1 MQRKDHYAEMGHE
14 RHFAI
19 LYHRGFKNN
28 MFVQIFL
35 FPNCDP
41 RARRPHDNQQL
52 QAEHLRNSL

>member
-1 MQRKDHYAEMGHE
+1 MGHE

-35 FPNCDP
+35 FTNCDP